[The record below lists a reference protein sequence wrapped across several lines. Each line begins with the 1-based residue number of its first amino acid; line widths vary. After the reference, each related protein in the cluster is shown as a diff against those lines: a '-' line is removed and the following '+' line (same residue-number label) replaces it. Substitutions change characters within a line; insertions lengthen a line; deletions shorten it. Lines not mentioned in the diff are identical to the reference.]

1 MISVLSPP
9 AKRNGFKV
17 LLVEDNHAEADLIE
31 ELLLETNVSRA
42 ERQRLSVT
50 CTDRLSKAQK
60 LLVGEHF
67 DVILL
72 DLSLPDSQD
81 LNTIVK
87 IQEYSLNT
95 PIVVLTA
102 RNDEELAVQSIQA
115 GAQDYLVKRKID
127 SEVLIRSLR
136 YAVERQHNQE
146 ALRKSEEKYR
156 SVVENSLVGIAILAP
171 PISPSAPE
179 KCQWLE
185 ANDALCDLLGYDRQD
200 FLHENWDRWVFPED
214 VQPTLEQLN
223 KIFAGESE
231 GYVLDQRWCRKDGK
245 TVYTR
250 VSLRCIRA
258 LDGSIDHL
266 IKVVLDV
273 SDRYRYEAQLK
284 ASEEFLNHT
293 INSTPDPIFVKDEQ
307 HRWVVLN
314 DAFCNLIGKR
324 RSELIGK
331 SGYDFFPP
339 AQAAFFWQQD
349 EQVLQRSI
357 SQETE
362 ENFTDG
368 AGKER
373 IISTKKTVFNNADG
387 RKMLVGTMRDVT
399 EYKRQQ
405 IALQESEA
413 RFQIMTDNVP
423 GMIYQYRLYANGK
436 TSFTYV
442 SSGSWQLYNLKPEQ
456 IEENATLAFAT
467 VHPDDISDLQRSIA
481 TSAAT
486 QQAWQHQWRQV
497 MGDRVKWLQ
506 GASQPEKQA
515 NGDIV
520 WDGLVMDVTELK
532 QTQQDR
538 DRFFNLSLDL
548 LCIAGF
554 DGYFKRLNPAWSN
567 LLGYTSK
574 EILAKP
580 LIEFVHPED
589 LEFTVAELEK
599 LKKSHPVISLEN
611 RYLCQDGT
619 YKWLSWTASP
629 FAEEGLIY
637 AVARDVTFSKQAEA
651 ELRKSEATNRALL
664 NAIPD
669 MIFRCRADGTFVD
682 FKPAKDFENILPQQA
697 LIGKKAQDL
706 LPTAFAEKI
715 LSGNQKASDNGEIQ
729 VVEYQMPVNGELYDF
744 EARIVFCTED
754 EIIAIVRDITQ
765 RKRSESVLQRQAAA
779 MAQASEG
786 IAIFSAD
793 QEVIY
798 CNAARLK
805 IYGYDSLEEI
815 LGKNWKT
822 FYQGAELQRFEQ
834 EVLPTL
840 MQKGSYST
848 EAVGCRRDRSEVP
861 IDVSLTMLPGGEII
875 CIVRDISQR
884 KKTEAALRESQRF
897 AQQIAGASPNMLYV
911 YDLIEQKNIYAN
923 ASLYRILG
931 YTVEEIQAIGPWI
944 MSTLMHPEDAI
955 KIPDYLQQVATGA
968 EGEIFEIEY
977 RIRHKDGF
985 WRWIVSRDTVFAKTA
1000 DGKLKQIL
1008 GTGTDITESK
1018 QAEDEI
1024 KLLLAATQAISQSA
1038 DFHSALP
1045 DILRLLCNAIG
1056 WNFAE
1061 AWIPTANGT
1070 FLEHSETWY
1079 ASDGDLDTFGRESRK
1094 IRFAAG
1100 VAVPGRIWSTR
1111 NVEWIEDIS
1120 LAKNHLFTRSQMA
1133 ASVGLKACFGVPI
1146 HASSKVLA
1154 VLVFCKRDR
1163 SIMEPRIVELV
1174 KAVATQ
1180 LGDHIQRKQ
1189 AEEEL
1194 RKSEERWQL
1203 VLKGNQDGIW
1213 DLNLQTNEAF
1223 RSARWHEIIGY
1234 AEGEIDSCNRAWI
1247 DRIHPDDRSRVQAA
1261 IQDYLDRQ
1269 TPNYATEYRLQCKD
1283 GSYKWVLARAQA
1295 VWDEAGNP
1303 LRMVGSMT
1311 DISHRKAAEL
1321 ALLQVTQAVESTS
1334 DAIVIADLKGRSI
1347 YHNQA
1352 FIQRY
1357 GYTVE
1362 ELNDIG
1368 DMAALYVRHKN
1379 YKQIYKSLRQGRS
1392 WCGEVALQT
1401 KSCEAVTALV
1411 RADSIQDINGNSIG
1425 LIAVITDITKRK
1437 ESELILRQKLKR
1449 EQLAVAMLER
1459 IRSSLNLEEILTK
1472 SAEEVRHFLQVDRTI
1487 IYQFNPDWSGFIAV
1501 ESVAENF
1508 LPIVGME
1515 IYDPCFGE
1523 AYVSLYRD
1531 GRIRAIEDVY
1541 NAGLAD
1547 CHLALLTRLDVRAN
1561 LVVPILQGENLWG
1574 LLIAHHCTGPRPWQ
1588 QLEGECLKQLGV
1600 QLAIAIQQSML
1611 FEQAQ
1616 TEIADRK
1623 LAEAALQLA
1632 KEAAESANRAKS
1644 DFLANMSHELR
1655 TPLNGILGYIQLLKV
1670 EKNFTADQQE
1680 SLNNI
1685 HQCGNHLLM
1694 LINDVL
1700 DLSKIEASK
1709 MELSLTNVHFSSFVK
1724 SIIDLF
1730 QMRSAQK
1737 GIAFNYEQV
1746 SALPEG
1752 ILADEKRLR
1761 QVLINLLSNAVKF
1774 TNSGSVTFK
1783 VGYAENFPDNYPQTK
1798 CETCNLTAE
1807 IATKTMINLT
1817 ANLDAQQ
1824 MSLPPLGTKE
1834 APEVITADNTDD
1846 RAPTP
1851 KIRFQIEDTGIG
1863 IEQNKLEE
1871 IFLPFHQVGDH
1882 NNFVEGTGL
1891 GLSISQKLVKMMGSQ
1906 IRVQSTSGKG
1916 SIFWLDLELPAV
1928 AHCSEV
1934 PCRPEKRQLVG
1945 FIGAQR
1951 KVLIVDDHEVNRAML
1966 HRLLFHL
1973 GFEIAEATDGE
1984 DCLHKAQEFLPD
1996 IILMDL
2002 LMPVMNGWEATRR
2015 LRQLPELK
2023 DTVILA
2029 LSANV
2034 YETTK
2039 QESILAGCDNFL
2051 TKPIQTNELLEL
2063 LRLHLRLEWV
2073 YEERAQSK
2081 KRIDQT
2087 AKACSEIAAADSTM
2101 VSPASESVLAL
2112 LRLAAMGDIEAIL
2125 EETAKLEHSD
2135 ATLVPFVHH
2144 LRQLAKGFQLKQIR
2158 DFLKQHLS

>member
-1 MISVLSPP
+1 
-9 AKRNGFKV
+9 
-17 LLVEDNHAEADLIE
+17 
-31 ELLLETNVSRA
+31 
-42 ERQRLSVT
+42 
-50 CTDRLSKAQK
+50 
-60 LLVGEHF
+60 
-67 DVILL
+67 
-72 DLSLPDSQD
+72 
-81 LNTIVK
+81 
-87 IQEYSLNT
+87 
-95 PIVVLTA
+95 
-102 RNDEELAVQSIQA
+102 
-115 GAQDYLVKRKID
+115 
-127 SEVLIRSLR
+127 
-136 YAVERQHNQE
+136 
-146 ALRKSEEKYR
+146 
-156 SVVENSLVGIAILAP
+156 
-171 PISPSAPE
+171 
-179 KCQWLE
+179 
-185 ANDALCDLLGYDRQD
+185 
-200 FLHENWDRWVFPED
+200 
-214 VQPTLEQLN
+214 
-223 KIFAGESE
+223 
-231 GYVLDQRWCRKDGK
+231 
-245 TVYTR
+245 
-250 VSLRCIRA
+250 
-258 LDGSIDHL
+258 
-266 IKVVLDV
+266 
-273 SDRYRYEAQLK
+273 
-284 ASEEFLNHT
+284 
-293 INSTPDPIFVKDEQ
+293 
-307 HRWVVLN
+307 
-314 DAFCNLIGKR
+314 
-324 RSELIGK
+324 
-331 SGYDFFPP
+331 
-339 AQAAFFWQQD
+339 
-349 EQVLQRSI
+349 
-357 SQETE
+357 
-362 ENFTDG
+362 
-368 AGKER
+368 
-373 IISTKKTVFNNADG
+373 
-387 RKMLVGTMRDVT
+387 
-399 EYKRQQ
+399 
-405 IALQESEA
+405 
-413 RFQIMTDNVP
+413 
-423 GMIYQYRLYANGK
+423 
-436 TSFTYV
+436 
-442 SSGSWQLYNLKPEQ
+442 
-456 IEENATLAFAT
+456 
-467 VHPDDISDLQRSIA
+467 
-481 TSAAT
+481 
-486 QQAWQHQWRQV
+486 
-497 MGDRVKWLQ
+497 
-506 GASQPEKQA
+506 
-515 NGDIV
+515 
-520 WDGLVMDVTELK
+520 
-532 QTQQDR
+532 
-538 DRFFNLSLDL
+538 
-548 LCIAGF
+548 
-554 DGYFKRLNPAWSN
+554 
-567 LLGYTSK
+567 
-574 EILAKP
+574 
-580 LIEFVHPED
+580 
-589 LEFTVAELEK
+589 
-599 LKKSHPVISLEN
+599 
-611 RYLCQDGT
+611 
-619 YKWLSWTASP
+619 
-629 FAEEGLIY
+629 
-637 AVARDVTFSKQAEA
+637 
-651 ELRKSEATNRALL
+651 
-664 NAIPD
+664 
-669 MIFRCRADGTFVD
+669 
-682 FKPAKDFENILPQQA
+682 
-697 LIGKKAQDL
+697 
-706 LPTAFAEKI
+706 
-715 LSGNQKASDNGEIQ
+715 
-729 VVEYQMPVNGELYDF
+729 
-744 EARIVFCTED
+744 
-754 EIIAIVRDITQ
+754 
-765 RKRSESVLQRQAAA
+765 
-779 MAQASEG
+779 
-786 IAIFSAD
+786 
-793 QEVIY
+793 
-798 CNAARLK
+798 
-805 IYGYDSLEEI
+805 
-815 LGKNWKT
+815 
-822 FYQGAELQRFEQ
+822 
-834 EVLPTL
+834 
-840 MQKGSYST
+840 
-848 EAVGCRRDRSEVP
+848 
-861 IDVSLTMLPGGEII
+861 
-875 CIVRDISQR
+875 
-884 KKTEAALRESQRF
+884 
-897 AQQIAGASPNMLYV
+897 
-911 YDLIEQKNIYAN
+911 
-923 ASLYRILG
+923 
-931 YTVEEIQAIGPWI
+931 
-944 MSTLMHPEDAI
+944 
-955 KIPDYLQQVATGA
+955 
-968 EGEIFEIEY
+968 
-977 RIRHKDGF
+977 
-985 WRWIVSRDTVFAKTA
+985 
-1000 DGKLKQIL
+1000 
-1008 GTGTDITESK
+1008 
-1018 QAEDEI
+1018 
-1024 KLLLAATQAISQSA
+1024 
-1038 DFHSALP
+1038 
-1045 DILRLLCNAIG
+1045 
-1056 WNFAE
+1056 
-1061 AWIPTANGT
+1061 
-1070 FLEHSETWY
+1070 
-1079 ASDGDLDTFGRESRK
+1079 
-1094 IRFAAG
+1094 
-1100 VAVPGRIWSTR
+1100 
-1111 NVEWIEDIS
+1111 
-1120 LAKNHLFTRSQMA
+1120 
-1133 ASVGLKACFGVPI
+1133 
-1146 HASSKVLA
+1146 
-1154 VLVFCKRDR
+1154 
-1163 SIMEPRIVELV
+1163 
-1174 KAVATQ
+1174 
-1180 LGDHIQRKQ
+1180 
-1189 AEEEL
+1189 
-1194 RKSEERWQL
+1194 
-1203 VLKGNQDGIW
+1203 
-1213 DLNLQTNEAF
+1213 
-1223 RSARWHEIIGY
+1223 
-1234 AEGEIDSCNRAWI
+1234 
-1247 DRIHPDDRSRVQAA
+1247 
-1261 IQDYLDRQ
+1261 
-1269 TPNYATEYRLQCKD
+1269 
-1283 GSYKWVLARAQA
+1283 
-1295 VWDEAGNP
+1295 
-1303 LRMVGSMT
+1303 
-1311 DISHRKAAEL
+1311 
-1321 ALLQVTQAVESTS
+1321 
-1334 DAIVIADLKGRSI
+1334 ADLKGRSI

-1401 KSCEAVTALV
+1401 KSYEAVTALV
-1411 RADSIQDINGNSIG
+1411 RADNIQDINGNYIG

-1472 SAEEVRHFLQVDRTI
+1472 SVEEVRHFLQVDRTI
-1487 IYQFNPDWSGFIAV
+1487 IYQFNPDGSGFIAV

-1515 IYDPCFGE
+1515 IYDPCFGQ

-1616 TEIADRK
+1616 TEIAERK

-1783 VGYAENFPDNYPQTK
+1783 VGYAENFPDNYSQTN

-1807 IATKTMINLT
+1807 IATKTMIDLT
-1817 ANLDAQQ
+1817 ANLDARQ

-1834 APEVITADNTDD
+1834 APEVIAADNTGD

-1863 IEQNKLEE
+1863 IGQNKLEE

-1916 SIFWLDLELPAV
+1916 SIFWLDLDLPAV
-1928 AHCSEV
+1928 AHCWELPS
-1934 PCRPEKRQLVG
+1934 RQQKRQLVG

-2039 QESILAGCDNFL
+2039 QESILAGCNNFL

-2081 KRIDQT
+2081 KRSEQT
-2087 AKACSEIAAADSTM
+2087 AKASSEIAAADSTM

>member
-17 LLVEDNHAEADLIE
+17 LLVEDNQAEAELIE
-31 ELLLETNVSRA
+31 ELLLETNVNRA
-42 ERQRLSVT
+42 ESQRLSVS
-50 CTDRLSKAQK
+50 CTDRLSKAQE

-81 LNTIVK
+81 LSTIVK

-146 ALRKSEEKYR
+146 ALQKSEEKYR
-156 SVVENSLVGIAILAP
+156 SVVENSLVGIAIIAP
-171 PISPSAPE
+171 PISPDLVG
-179 KCQWLE
+179 KCEWLE
-185 ANDALCDLLGYDRQD
+185 VNDALCDLLGYNRQE
-200 FLHENWDRWVFPED
+200 LLQGNWENWSFSED
-214 VQPTLEQLN
+214 LPASLEQLK
-223 KIFAGESE
+223 KILAGKSE
-231 GYVLDQRWCRKDGK
+231 GYVLDKRWRKKDGK
-245 TVYTR
+245 IVYTR
-250 VSLRCIRA
+250 VSMRCIRGR
-258 LDGSIDHL
+258 DGSIDRM
-266 IKVVLDV
+266 IKIILDV
-273 SDRYRYEAQLK
+273 SDRYRYEDELK
-284 ASEEFLNHT
+284 ASKEFLHHT
-293 INSTPDPIFVKDEQ
+293 IDATPDPIFVKDEQ

-314 DAFCNLIGKR
+314 DAFCELMGKG

-331 SGYDFFPP
+331 SGYEFLPAAQADFFE
-339 AQAAFFWQQD
+339 QQD
-349 EQVLQRSI
+349 REVFKRSQP
-357 SQETE
+357 QETE
-362 ENFTDG
+362 EIFTDS
-368 AGKER
+368 AGKKR
-373 IISTKKTVFNNADG
+373 IISTKKTVFNKADG
-387 RKMLVGTMRDVT
+387 TKMLVGTMRDVT

-405 IALQESEA
+405 IALQESES
-413 RFQIMTDNVP
+413 RFQKMAANVP
-423 GMIYQYRLYANGK
+423 GMIYQFRLSVDGK
-436 TSFTYV
+436 TFFPYV
-442 SSGSWQLYNLKPEQ
+442 SSGSMQLYNLRPEE
-456 IEENATLAFAT
+456 IEENADLPFAT
-467 VHPDDISDLQRSIA
+467 VYPDDIPDLQRSIA

-497 MGDRVKWLQ
+497 VSERVKWLQ
-506 GASQPEKQA
+506 GASKPEKQA
-515 NGDIV
+515 NGDII
-520 WDGLVMDVTELK
+520 WDGLVMDITELK
-532 QTQQDR
+532 QTQQER

-548 LCIAGF
+548 LCISGF

-567 LLGYTSK
+567 LLGYSRA
-574 EILAKP
+574 ELLAKP
-580 LIEFVHPED
+580 FLEFLHPED
-589 LEFTVAELEK
+589 RAITIAAVET
-599 LKKSHPVISLEN
+599 LKNGNPVINLEN
-611 RYLCQDGT
+611 RYICRDGS

-637 AVARDVTFSKQAEA
+637 AGGRDVTLNKQAEA

-669 MIFRCRADGTFVD
+669 MIFRCRADGTLVD
-682 FKPAKDFENILPQQA
+682 FKAAKDLQTLVPANIF
-697 LIGKKAQDL
+697 IGQKAQDI
-706 LPTAFAEKI
+706 LPPAFAEKI
-715 LSGNQKASDNGEIQ
+715 LSGNQQAIDTGEIQ
-729 VVEYQMPVNGELYDF
+729 VVEYQLPINEVMCDF
-744 EARIVFCTED
+744 EARIVFCTD
-754 EIIAIVRDITQ
+754 NEIIGIVRDITR
-765 RKRSESVLQRQAAA
+765 RKRFESKLQRQAAA
-779 MAQASEG
+779 MEAASEG
-786 IAIFSAD
+786 IGIINASG
-793 QEVIY
+793 EVIY
-798 CNAARLK
+798 ANAAKLK
-805 IYGYDSLEEI
+805 MYGYNSLEEM
-815 LGKNWKT
+815 LGKSWQM
-822 FYQGAELQRFEQ
+822 FYVGAELARFEGEIMPALARQ
-834 EVLPTL
+834 
-840 MQKGSYST
+840 GYCST
-848 EAVGCRRDRSEVP
+848 EAVGCRRDGSQFPQE
-861 IDVSLTMLPGGEII
+861 ISLTALPDGELI
-875 CIVRDISQR
+875 CLVRDIAA
-884 KKTEAALRESQRF
+884 KKKAEAELQDSKRF
-897 AQQIAGASPNMLYV
+897 GARIAEASPNILYV
-911 YDLIEQKNIYAN
+911 CDLIEQKNIYAN
-923 ASLYRILG
+923 ASIYNVLG
-931 YTVEEIQAIGPWI
+931 YKVEEILAIGPWMLSSLI
-944 MSTLMHPEDAI
+944 HPEDAI
-955 KIPDYLQQVATGA
+955 KMPDYLQQVETGS
-968 EGEIFEIEY
+968 EGDIFEIEY
-977 RIRHKDGF
+977 RVRHKDGS

-1000 DGKLKQIL
+1000 EGKLKQIL

-1061 AWIPTANGT
+1061 AWIPAANGT

-1079 ASDGDLDTFGRESRK
+1079 ASDRDLDMFGRESKK

-1100 VAVPGRIWSTR
+1100 VGVPGRIWSSR
-1111 NVEWIEDIS
+1111 KVEWIEDIS
-1120 LAKNHLFTRSQMA
+1120 LAKNHLFARSQMA
-1133 ASVGLKACFGVPI
+1133 ASVRLKGCFGVPI

-1154 VLVFCKRDR
+1154 VLVFCKCDR

-1223 RSARWHEIIGY
+1223 RSARWQEIIGY
-1234 AEGEIDSCNRAWI
+1234 ADGEMESSNSAWI

-1261 IQDYLDRQ
+1261 IQGYLDRQ
-1269 TPNYATEYRLQCKD
+1269 IPNYAAEYRLQCKD

-1311 DISHRKAAEL
+1311 DISDRKAAEL

-1379 YKQIYKSLRQGRS
+1379 YKQIYKSLRKGRS
-1392 WCGEVALQT
+1392 WCGELALQT
-1401 KSCEAVTALV
+1401 KSDEAVTALV
-1411 RADSIQDINGNSIG
+1411 RADSIQDVNGNYIG
-1425 LIAVITDITKRK
+1425 LIGVITDITKRK
-1437 ESELILRQKLKR
+1437 ESELILWQKLKR

-1472 SAEEVRHFLQVDRTI
+1472 SVEEVRHFLQVDRTI
-1487 IYQFNPDWSGFIAV
+1487 IYQFKPDWSGFIAV

-1515 IYDPCFGE
+1515 IYDPCFGA
-1523 AYVSLYRD
+1523 AYVPLYQD

-1541 NAGLAD
+1541 NAGIAE
-1547 CHLALLTRLDVRAN
+1547 CHLTLLTRLEVRAN

-1588 QLEGECLKQLGV
+1588 QFEGECLKQLGV

-1632 KEAAESANRAKS
+1632 KESAESANRAKS

-1655 TPLNGILGYIQLLKV
+1655 TPLNGILGYIQLLKPD
-1670 EKNFTADQQE
+1670 KNLTADQQE
-1680 SLNNI
+1680 SLHNV
-1685 HQCGNHLLM
+1685 HQCGNHLLT

-1709 MELSLTNVHFSSFVK
+1709 MELSPANLHFPSFVK
-1724 SIIDLF
+1724 SIVDLF

-1737 GIAFNYEQV
+1737 VIAFNYEQV
-1746 SALPEG
+1746 SALPDG

-1783 VGYAENFPDNYPQTK
+1783 VGYAENFPDNYPQTN
-1798 CETCNLTAE
+1798 CENSSLTAE
-1807 IATKTMINLT
+1807 IATQTINLT
-1817 ANLDAQQ
+1817 ANLDAQATQ
-1824 MSLPPLGTKE
+1824 EAREAIIPAANKEQLPV
-1834 APEVITADNTDD
+1834 A
-1846 RAPTP
+1846 

-1863 IEQNKLEE
+1863 IGQDKLEE
-1871 IFLPFHQVGDH
+1871 IFLPFHQVGDR

-1891 GLSISQKLVKMMGSQ
+1891 GLSISQKLVNMMGSQ

-1916 SIFWLDLELPAV
+1916 SIFWVDLDLPAIAECSELP
-1928 AHCSEV
+1928 STQ
-1934 PCRPEKRQLVG
+1934 EKRRLVG
-1945 FIGAQR
+1945 FTGPQR

-1966 HRLLFHL
+1966 HRLLFRL

-1984 DCLHKAQEFLPD
+1984 DCLHKAQEFRPD

-2023 DTVILA
+2023 DPVILA

-2034 YETTK
+2034 YETSR
-2039 QESILAGCDNFL
+2039 QESILAGCNNFL

-2073 YEERAQSK
+2073 YEERSQTK
-2081 KRIDQT
+2081 KRKAQT
-2087 AKACSEIAAADSTM
+2087 AKASSEIAATDSTM

-2112 LRLAAMGDIEAIL
+2112 LRFAAIGDIEAIL
-2125 EETAKLEHSD
+2125 EETAKLENSD
-2135 ATLVPFVHH
+2135 PKLVPFVHH
-2144 LRQLAKGFQLKQIR
+2144 LRQLTKGFQLKQIR

>member
-17 LLVEDNHAEADLIE
+17 LLVEDNQAEAELIE

-42 ERQRLSVT
+42 EPQRLSVS
-50 CTDRLSKAQK
+50 CTDRLSKAQE

-87 IQEYSLNT
+87 IQKYSLNT

-179 KCQWLE
+179 KCEWLE
-185 ANDALCDLLGYDRQD
+185 VNDALCDLLGYDRQD
-200 FLHENWDRWVFPED
+200 FLQENWERWVFPED
-214 VQPTLEQLN
+214 VQPSLEQLN
-223 KIFAGESE
+223 KILAGESE
-231 GYVLDQRWCRKDGK
+231 GYVLDQRWRRKDEK

-250 VSLRCIRA
+250 VYLRCIRA

-293 INSTPDPIFVKDEQ
+293 INSIPDPIFVKDEQ
-307 HRWVVLN
+307 HRWIVLN

-331 SGYDFFPP
+331 SGYDFLPP

-349 EQVLQRSI
+349 EEVLQRSL

-368 AGKER
+368 GKER
-373 IISTKKTVFNNADG
+373 IISTKKTVFNNAEG

-423 GMIYQYRLYANGK
+423 GMIYQYRLDVDGK

-442 SSGSWQLYNLKPEQ
+442 SSGSWQIYNLKPEE

-467 VHPDDISDLQRSIA
+467 VHPDDISGLQRSLA
-481 TSAAT
+481 TSAVT

-506 GASQPEKQA
+506 GASKPEMQA

-567 LLGYTSK
+567 VLGYSSD

-589 LEFTVAELEK
+589 LEITVAELEK
-599 LKKSHPVISLEN
+599 LKKDHPVISLEN

-682 FKPAKDFENILPQQA
+682 FKPAKDFENIIPQKA
-697 LIGKKAQDL
+697 LIGKKAQDI
-706 LPTAFAEKI
+706 LPAAFADKI
-715 LSGNQKASDNGEIQ
+715 LSGHQQAIATGEIQ
-729 VVEYQMPVNGELYDF
+729 VVEYQMPVNDELYDF
-744 EARIVFCTED
+744 EARIVFCTDD
-754 EIIAIVRDITQ
+754 EIIAIVRDITN
-765 RKRSESVLQRQAAA
+765 RKRFESKLHRQAAA
-779 MAQASEG
+779 MAAASEG
-786 IAIFSAD
+786 IAIID
-793 QEVIY
+793 TDGLLIY

-805 IYGYDSLEEI
+805 IYGYDSLEEL
-815 LGKNWKT
+815 LGKSWKI
-822 FYQGAELQRFEQ
+822 FYDGSERQRFEE
-834 EVLPTL
+834 EVVPNLV
-840 MQKGSYST
+840 QKGWYMT
-848 EAVGCRRDRSEVP
+848 EAVGCRRDGSKVP
-861 IDVSLTMLPGGEII
+861 LDVSLTMLAGGETI

-897 AQQIAGASPNMLYV
+897 IQQIAGATPNILYV
-911 YDLIEQKNIYAN
+911 CDLIEKKNIYGN
-923 ASLYRILG
+923 ASIYHILG
-931 YTVEEIQAIGPWI
+931 YTVEEIQAMGPWM
-944 MSTLMHPEDAI
+944 MSTLIHPEDSI
-955 KIPDYLQQVATGA
+955 KMPDYLQQVETGS
-968 EGEIFEIEY
+968 EGDIFEIEY
-977 RIRHKDGF
+977 RIRHKDGS
-985 WRWIVSRDTVFAKTA
+985 WRWMVSRDTVFAKTA

-1008 GTGTDITESK
+1008 GTATDITESK

-1045 DILRLLCNAIG
+1045 HILRLLCNAIG

-1079 ASDGDLDTFGRESRK
+1079 ASDRDLDRFGRESKK

-1120 LAKNHLFTRSQMA
+1120 LAKNHLFARAQMA
-1133 ASVGLKACFGVPI
+1133 ASVGLKGCFGVPI
-1146 HASSKVLA
+1146 HASSEVLA
-1154 VLVFCKRDR
+1154 VLVFCKRER
-1163 SIMEPRIVELV
+1163 STMEPRIVELV

-1223 RSARWHEIIGY
+1223 RSARWQEIIGY
-1234 AEGEIDSCNRAWI
+1234 TDGEIDSTNSAWI

-1261 IQDYLDRQ
+1261 IQGYLDRQ
-1269 TPNYATEYRLQCKD
+1269 TPNYAAEYRLQCKD

-1311 DISHRKAAEL
+1311 DISDRKAAEL
-1321 ALLQVTQAVESTS
+1321 ALQQVTQAVESTS
-1334 DAIVIADLKGRSI
+1334 DAIAIADLKGRSI

-1362 ELNDIG
+1362 ELNDMG

-1379 YKQIYKSLRQGRS
+1379 YKQIYKNLRQGRS
-1392 WCGEVALQT
+1392 WCGEVSLQT

-1472 SAEEVRHFLQVDRTI
+1472 SVEEVRHFLQVDRTV

-1501 ESVAENF
+1501 ESVAENCR
-1508 LPIVGME
+1508 PIVGMK
-1515 IYDPCFGE
+1515 IYDPCFGA
-1523 AYVSLYRD
+1523 AYVSLYQD

-1547 CHLALLTRLDVRAN
+1547 CHLALLTRLDVIAN
-1561 LVVPILQGENLWG
+1561 MVVPILQGENLWG

-1655 TPLNGILGYIQLLKV
+1655 TPLNGILGYIQLLKAD
-1670 EKNFTADQQE
+1670 KNFTADQQE

-1685 HQCGNHLLM
+1685 NQCGNHLLM

-1709 MELSLTNVHFSSFVK
+1709 MDLSLTNVDFSSFVK

-1746 SALPEG
+1746 SALPDG

-1783 VGYAENFPDNYPQTK
+1783 VGYAENFADNSPQTN
-1798 CETCNLTAE
+1798 CENSSLTAE
-1807 IATKTMINLT
+1807 IATQTLNLT
-1817 ANLDAQQ
+1817 ANLDAPLL
-1824 MSLPPLGTKE
+1824 SLPPLGTTE
-1834 APEVITADNTDD
+1834 AREVITAANTCD

-1863 IEQNKLEE
+1863 IGQNKLEE

-1916 SIFWLDLELPAV
+1916 SIFWVDLDLPAV
-1928 AHCSEV
+1928 AQCSEL
-1934 PCRPEKRQLVG
+1934 PSRSEKRRLVG
-1945 FIGAQR
+1945 FTGPQQ

-2073 YEERAQSK
+2073 YEERSQTK
-2081 KRIDQT
+2081 KRRETT
-2087 AKACSEIAAADSTM
+2087 AKASSEIAAADSRM
-2101 VSPASESVLAL
+2101 VSPASASVLAL

-2135 ATLVPFVHH
+2135 PTLVPFVHH

>member
-17 LLVEDNHAEADLIE
+17 LLVEDNQAEADLIE

-42 ERQRLSVT
+42 EPQRLLVS
-50 CTDRLSKAQK
+50 CTDRLSKAQE
-60 LLVGEHF
+60 LLVCEHF

-171 PISPSAPE
+171 PMSPSAPE
-179 KCQWLE
+179 KCEWLE
-185 ANDALCDLLGYDRQD
+185 VNDALCDLLGYDRQD
-200 FLHENWDRWVFPED
+200 FLQENWEKWVFPED
-214 VQPTLEQLN
+214 VQPSLEQLN
-223 KIFAGESE
+223 KILAGESE
-231 GYVLDQRWCRKDGK
+231 GYVLDQRWRKKDGQ

-293 INSTPDPIFVKDEQ
+293 INSIPDPIFVKDEQ
-307 HRWVVLN
+307 HRWIVLN

-331 SGYDFFPP
+331 SGYDFLPP
-339 AQAAFFWQQD
+339 AQAAFFGQQD
-349 EQVLQRSI
+349 EQVLQRSL
-357 SQETE
+357 SLETE
-362 ENFTDG
+362 KIFTNG
-368 AGKER
+368 GKER
-373 IISTKKTVFNNADG
+373 IISTKKIVFNNACG
-387 RKMLVGTMRDVT
+387 CKMLVGTMRDVT

-423 GMIYQYRLYANGK
+423 GMIYQYRLDVDGK

-442 SSGSWQLYNLKPEQ
+442 SSGSWQIYNLKPEE
-456 IEENATLAFAT
+456 IKENATLAFAT
-467 VHPDDISDLQRSIA
+467 VHPDDISGLRRSIA

-506 GASQPEKQA
+506 GASKPETQA

-567 LLGYTSK
+567 VLGYSSD
-574 EILAKP
+574 EISAKP

-589 LEFTVAELEK
+589 LEITVAELEK
-599 LKKSHPVISLEN
+599 LKKGHPVISLEN
-611 RYLCQDGT
+611 RYLCRDGT

-682 FKPAKDFENILPQQA
+682 FKPAKDFENILPQKA
-697 LIGKKAQDL
+697 LIGKKAQDI
-706 LPTAFAEKI
+706 LPAAFADKI
-715 LSGNQKASDNGEIQ
+715 LSGHQQAIATGEIQ
-729 VVEYQMPVNGELYDF
+729 VVEYQMPVNDELYDF
-744 EARIVFCTED
+744 EARIVFCTDD
-754 EIIAIVRDITQ
+754 EIIAIVRDITN
-765 RKRSESVLQRQAAA
+765 RKRFESKLHRQAAA
-779 MAQASEG
+779 MAAASEG
-786 IAIFSAD
+786 IAIVD
-793 QEVIY
+793 TDGLLMY

-805 IYGYDSLEEI
+805 IYGYDSFEEL
-815 LGKNWKT
+815 LGKSWKV
-822 FYQGAELQRFEQ
+822 FYDGAELQRFEQ
-834 EVLPTL
+834 EIVPSLL
-840 MQKGSYST
+840 QKGWYMT
-848 EAVGCRRDRSEVP
+848 EAVGCRRDGSKVP
-861 IDVSLTMLPGGEII
+861 LDISLTMLAGGEII
-875 CIVRDISQR
+875 CVARDISQR
-884 KKTEAALRESQRF
+884 KQAEAALRESQRF
-897 AQQIAGASPNMLYV
+897 IQQIAGASPNILYV
-911 YDLIEQKNIYAN
+911 CDLIEKKNIYGN
-923 ASLYRILG
+923 ASIYHILG
-931 YTVEEIQAIGPWI
+931 YTVEEIQAMGPWM
-944 MSTLMHPEDAI
+944 MSTLIHPENSI
-955 KIPDYLQQVATGA
+955 KMPDYLQQVETGS
-968 EGEIFEIEY
+968 EGDIFEIEY
-977 RIRHKDGF
+977 RIRHKDGS
-985 WRWIVSRDTVFAKTA
+985 WRWMVSRDTVFAKTA

-1008 GTGTDITESK
+1008 GTATDITESK

-1024 KLLLAATQAISQSA
+1024 KLLLAATKAISQSA

-1079 ASDGDLDTFGRESRK
+1079 ASDRDLDRFGRESKK

-1120 LAKNHLFTRSQMA
+1120 LAKNHLFARAQMA
-1133 ASVGLKACFGVPI
+1133 KSVGLKACFGVPI

-1223 RSARWHEIIGY
+1223 RSARWQEIIGY
-1234 AEGEIDSCNRAWI
+1234 TDGDIDTTNSAWI

-1261 IQDYLDRQ
+1261 IQAYLDRQ
-1269 TPNYATEYRLQCKD
+1269 TPNYAAEYRLQCKD

-1311 DISHRKAAEL
+1311 DISDRKAAEL

-1334 DAIVIADLKGRSI
+1334 DAIAIADLKGRSI

-1368 DMAALYVRHKN
+1368 DMTALYVRHKN
-1379 YKQIYKSLRQGRS
+1379 YKQIYKSLRQGHS
-1392 WCGEVALQT
+1392 WCGEVSLKT
-1401 KSCEAVTALV
+1401 KSGEAVTALV
-1411 RADSIQDINGNSIG
+1411 RADSIQDINGNFIG

-1472 SAEEVRHFLQVDRTI
+1472 SVEEVRQFLQVDRTI

-1501 ESVAENF
+1501 ESVAENWRS
-1508 LPIVGME
+1508 IVGMK
-1515 IYDPCFGE
+1515 IYDPCFGA
-1523 AYVSLYRD
+1523 AYVPLYQD
-1531 GRIRAIEDVY
+1531 GRIKAIEDVH
-1541 NAGLAD
+1541 NAGLTD

-1611 FEQAQ
+1611 FEQAR

-1670 EKNFTADQQE
+1670 DKNFTADQQE

-1685 HQCGNHLLM
+1685 HECGNHLLT

-1709 MELSLTNVHFSSFVK
+1709 MELSRTNVHFSSFLK

-1730 QMRSAQK
+1730 QMRSDQK

-1746 SALPEG
+1746 SALPDC

-1783 VGYAENFPDNYPQTK
+1783 VGYAENFPDNYPQTH
-1798 CETCNLTAE
+1798 CDNSSLTAE
-1807 IATKTMINLT
+1807 IVNQTIDLT

-1824 MSLPPLGTKE
+1824 MSNPLRGTTE
-1834 APEVITADNTDD
+1834 ARPATTAENIGGD
-1846 RAPTP
+1846 RAATP

-1863 IEQNKLEE
+1863 IGQNKLEE
-1871 IFLPFHQVGDH
+1871 IFLPFHQVGDR

-1916 SIFWLDLELPAV
+1916 SIFWLDLDLPAV
-1928 AHCSEV
+1928 AQCSEL
-1934 PCRPEKRQLVG
+1934 PSRQEKRRLVG
-1945 FIGAQR
+1945 FTGPQR

-2002 LMPVMNGWEATRR
+2002 LMPVINGWEATRR

-2034 YETTK
+2034 YEASK

-2073 YEERAQSK
+2073 YEERSRTK
-2081 KRIDQT
+2081 KRPDRT
-2087 AKACSEIAAADSTM
+2087 AKASSEIAAANSTM

-2112 LRLAAMGDIEAIL
+2112 LRLAAMGDIEGIL

-2135 ATLVPFVHH
+2135 PTLVPFVDR

>member
-1 MISVLSPP
+1 MISVLSPTV
-9 AKRNGFKV
+9 KRNGFKV
-17 LLVEDNHAEADLIE
+17 LLVEDNQAEADLIE
-31 ELLLETNVSRA
+31 ELLLEKNVSR
-42 ERQRLSVT
+42 EEPHKLSVR
-50 CTDRLSKAQK
+50 CTDRLSKAQQ
-60 LLVGEHF
+60 LLSDEDF

-81 LNTIVK
+81 LSTIVK

-115 GAQDYLVKRKID
+115 GAQDYLVKRNID
-127 SEVLIRSLR
+127 SEVLTRSLR
-136 YAVERQHNQE
+136 YAVERQYNQE

-171 PISPSAPE
+171 GNSPSEPE
-179 KCQWLE
+179 KCECLE
-185 ANDALCDLLGYDRQD
+185 VNDALCDLLGYDRQD
-200 FLHENWDRWVFPED
+200 FLHKNWEEWGFPED
-214 VQPTLEQLN
+214 WQATLVELK

-231 GYVLDQRWCRKDGK
+231 GYVLDKKWRRKDGE
-245 TVYTR
+245 TLYTR
-250 VSLRCIRA
+250 VSLRCIRGR
-258 LDGSIDHL
+258 DGSIDRM

-273 SDRYRYEAQLK
+273 SDRYNYEAKIK

-293 INSTPDPIFVKDEQ
+293 INATPDPIFVKDEQ

-314 DAFCNLIGKR
+314 DAFCDLMGKR

-331 SGYDFFPP
+331 SGYEFFPP
-339 AQAAFFWQQD
+339 AQADFWGQQD
-349 EQVLQRSI
+349 EQVLQTSI
-357 SQETE
+357 PEQTE
-362 ENFTDG
+362 ETFTDS

-373 IISTKKTVFNNADG
+373 ILSTKKTVFTKTDG
-387 RKMLVGTMRDVT
+387 TKMLVGTMRDVT
-399 EYKRQQ
+399 EYKHQQ
-405 IALQESEA
+405 RALQESEA
-413 RFQIMTDNVP
+413 RLQVMTDNVP
-423 GMIYQYRLYANGK
+423 AMIYQYRLYVDGK

-442 SSGSWQLYNLKPEQ
+442 SSGSWPLYNLNPKE
-456 IEENATLAFAT
+456 IEENASLPFAT
-467 VHPDDISDLQRSIA
+467 VHPDDIPDLQRSIA

-486 QQAWQHQWRQV
+486 QQPWQHQWRQI
-497 MGDRVKWLQ
+497 MPDKVKWLQ
-506 GASQPEKQA
+506 GASRPEKKA

-548 LCIAGF
+548 LCIAGL
-554 DGYFKRLNPAWSN
+554 DGYFKRLNPAWSKV
-567 LLGYTSK
+567 LGYSSD
-574 EILAKP
+574 EMLAQP
-580 LIEFVHPED
+580 FIEFVHPED
-589 LEFTVAELEK
+589 RLITIAELEI
-599 LKKSHPVISLEN
+599 LKKGNPIINLEN

-682 FKPAKDFENILPQQA
+682 FKPAKDFDNILPRKTV
-697 LIGKKAQDL
+697 IGQKAQDI
-706 LPTAFAEKI
+706 LPAAFAEKI
-715 LSGNQKASDNGEIQ
+715 LSGNQQAIDTGDIQ

-765 RKRSESVLQRQAAA
+765 RKRSESLLHRQAVA
-779 MAQASEG
+779 MAKASEG
-786 IAIFSAD
+786 IAILNAAG
-793 QEVIY
+793 EVIY

-815 LGKNWKT
+815 LGKSWKI
-822 FYQGAELQRFEQ
+822 FYEGAELQRFEQ
-834 EVLPTL
+834 EVMPALV
-840 MQKGSYST
+840 QKGWYST
-848 EAVGCRRDRSEVP
+848 EAVGCRRDRSKVP
-861 IDVSLTMLPGGEII
+861 IDVSLTMLPDGEII
-875 CIVRDISQR
+875 CIVRDISER
-884 KKTEAALRESQRF
+884 KQTEAALRESQRF
-897 AQQIAGASPNMLYV
+897 TQQIAEASPNILYV
-911 YDLIEQKNIYAN
+911 YDLIEQKTIYAN
-923 ASLYRILG
+923 ASIYQILG
-931 YTVEEIQAIGPWI
+931 YTVEEIQGTGPW
-944 MSTLMHPEDAI
+944 MKPTLMHPEDSL
-955 KIPDYLQQVATGA
+955 KIPDYLQQVETGT
-968 EGEIFEIEY
+968 EGDIFEIEY
-977 RIRHKDGF
+977 RIRHKDGS
-985 WRWIVSRDTVFAKTA
+985 WRWIVSRDTVFAKTP

-1045 DILRLLCNAIG
+1045 EILRLLCNAIG

-1079 ASDGDLDTFGRESRK
+1079 ASDRDLDSFGRESKK

-1100 VAVPGRIWSTR
+1100 VGVPGRIWSTR

-1120 LAKNHLFTRSQMA
+1120 LAKNHLFARSQMA
-1133 ASVGLKACFGVPI
+1133 AAIGLKGCFGVPI
-1146 HASSKVLA
+1146 RASSEVLA

-1174 KAVATQ
+1174 KALATQ
-1180 LGDHIQRKQ
+1180 LGDHLQRKQ

-1213 DLNLQTNEAF
+1213 DLNLQTNEVF
-1223 RSARWHEIIGY
+1223 RSARWQEIIGY
-1234 AEGEIDSCNRAWI
+1234 ADGEIDSSSSAWI
-1247 DRIHPDDRSRVQAA
+1247 DHVHPDDRSRVQAA

-1269 TPNYATEYRLQCKD
+1269 TPNYAAEYRLQCKD

-1295 VWDEAGNP
+1295 VWDKAGNP

-1311 DISHRKAAEL
+1311 DISDRKAAEL
-1321 ALLQVTQAVESTS
+1321 ALLRVTQAVESTS
-1334 DAIVIADLKGRSI
+1334 DAIAIADLKGRPI

-1357 GYTVE
+1357 GYRVE
-1362 ELNDIG
+1362 ELNDIA
-1368 DMAALYVRHKN
+1368 DIAVLHLRHKS
-1379 YKQIYKSLRQGRS
+1379 YKQIYKSLRKGRS
-1392 WCGEVALQT
+1392 WCGELGLRT
-1401 KSCEAVTALV
+1401 KSGEAVTALV
-1411 RADSIQDINGNSIG
+1411 RADSIKDINGCSIG
-1425 LIAVITDITKRK
+1425 LIGVITDITKRK
-1437 ESELILRQKLKR
+1437 ESELILRQNLKR
-1449 EQLAVAMLER
+1449 EQLALAMLKR
-1459 IRSSLNLEEILTK
+1459 IISSLNLEDILTK
-1472 SAEEVRHFLQVDRTI
+1472 TVEEVRHFLQVDRTV

-1508 LPIVGME
+1508 LSIVGME

-1523 AYVSLYRD
+1523 AYVTLYQD
-1531 GRIRAIEDVY
+1531 GRITATEDVY
-1541 NAGLAD
+1541 NAGLAE
-1547 CHLALLTRLDVRAN
+1547 CHLALLTQLEVRAN

-1588 QLEGECLKQLGV
+1588 QLEAECLKQLGV

-1616 TEIADRK
+1616 TEIAERK

-1632 KEAAESANRAKS
+1632 KESAESANRAKS

-1655 TPLNGILGYIQLLKV
+1655 TPLNGILGYIQLLKLD
-1670 EKNFTADQQE
+1670 KNLTADQHE
-1680 SLNNI
+1680 SLDNVQ
-1685 HQCGNHLLM
+1685 QCGNHLLM

-1709 MELSLTNVHFSSFVK
+1709 MELSPTNVHFPSFVK
-1724 SIIDLF
+1724 SIVDLF
-1730 QMRSAQK
+1730 QMRSEQK

-1746 SALPEG
+1746 SALPDG
-1752 ILADEKRLR
+1752 VFADEKRLR

-1774 TNSGSVTFK
+1774 TESGGVTFK
-1783 VGYAENFPDNYPQTK
+1783 VGYAQNSAENSTQT
-1798 CETCNLTAE
+1798 NRANSSLTASS
-1807 IATKTMINLT
+1807 ATQTINLT
-1817 ANLDAQQ
+1817 APVDGQQ
-1824 MSLPPLGTKE
+1824 KSLPPQETKE
-1834 APEVITADNTDD
+1834 ASEVIRAANTGD
-1846 RAPTP
+1846 RAPTA
-1851 KIRFQIEDTGIG
+1851 KIRFHIEDTGIG
-1863 IEQNKLEE
+1863 IGQNKLEE

-1906 IRVQSTSGKG
+1906 VRVQSTSGKG
-1916 SIFWLDLELPAV
+1916 SIFWFDLDLPAV
-1928 AHCSEV
+1928 AQCSQL
-1934 PCRPEKRQLVG
+1934 PSTQEKGRLVG
-1945 FIGAQR
+1945 FSGRQR
-1951 KVLIVDDHEVNRAML
+1951 KVLIVDDREVNRAWV
-1966 HRLLFHL
+1966 HRLLSHL
-1973 GFEIAEATDGE
+1973 GFEIAQATDGE
-1984 DCLHKAQEFLPD
+1984 DCLHQAQEFLPD

-2002 LMPVMNGWEATRR
+2002 VMPVMDGCEATRR

-2023 DTVILA
+2023 DVVILA

-2034 YETTK
+2034 YETTR

-2073 YEERAQSK
+2073 YEEGAETNKRKAQTP
-2081 KRIDQT
+2081 T
-2087 AKACSEIAAADSTM
+2087 ASPEIAAAESTM

-2135 ATLVPFVHH
+2135 PTLVPFVHH

-2158 DFLKQHLS
+2158 DFLKQHLP